1 MLRAGFAIAVI
12 IKSIDVELLKKGL
25 VARLETFLERS
36 TTKEMLEVGLPLGGS
51 VWAPPKK
58 MEQVM
63 YAGNRT
69 ELSKVKLPEFKEKF
83 PEVEINHKTISSK
96 YLFKKINNI
105 TKCSLT
111 NSNNFSSFKFRI
123 QIGF

>member
-69 ELSKVKLPEFKEKF
+69 ELSKQVEPVGSSVDRRSHRSRSTLAIGNASKLASAFGSIRAKGM
-83 PEVEINHKTISSK
+83 
-96 YLFKKINNI
+96 
-105 TKCSLT
+105 KCQAS
-111 NSNNFSSFKFRI
+111 
-123 QIGF
+123 